1 MTHRDRLLSAVLG
14 VAAVVLMAAGV
25 VALVVADFDD
35 SGSATPAAP
44 AAPGSQQSGSSAPSQ
59 QGGPAPPITDACR
72 LVTLDAVAAA
82 IGAKPAEVRP
92 EPGTQTL
99 GPKCDFK
106 APEGEDV
113 LTGFTL
119 QVTDAGDPTFARS
132 TIEGRA
138 GTRVPIGDVA
148 VLEQRDDGST
158 ISVVKGSR
166 YVQLQSRRKA
176 ASDDAMIGLG
186 RQAAEKL

>member
-1 MTHRDRLLSAVLG
+1 MAQMTQRDRLLPAVLG
-14 VAAVVLMAAGV
+14 VAAVVLLVAGV
-25 VALVVADFDD
+25 VALIVADFDD
-35 SGSATPAAP
+35 SGSATSAP
-44 AAPGSQQSGSSAPSQ
+44 AGSQPSGPSPSSQ
-59 QGGPAPPITDACR
+59 QGGPPPPITDACS

-82 IGAKPAEVRP
+82 IGAKPAEVKP

-119 QVTDAGDPTFARS
+119 QVTDAGDPTFARA
-132 TIEGRA
+132 TIEGRT
-138 GTRVPIGDVA
+138 GKRVPIGDVA
-148 VLEQRDDGST
+148 VLEQRDAGST

-176 ASDDAMIGLG
+176 VSDDAMIGLG